1 LRIKMWLMATVLIGL
16 LLSFSASAETIA
28 PPCGMVPI
36 QQVNYAKTVEVD
48 KFDPSLGELKS
59 VTITVDACG
68 YGWRTLTNQDKIS
81 TGVDYYAILTANMVS
96 SIPSIGDHILQ
107 IGDTFD
113 FHLDPNESYN
123 MLIGSQESPKCD
135 YDKFIIDDPADLA
148 AYIGEGEKLSIPVIT
163 NSNIQV
169 AGSTEWS
176 SSGETYMGVTV
187 CVTYEYDVPACI
199 SGKKINDHTGQ
210 GIEGWIIDLLKDGA
224 VIRTTQTDSDG
235 SYEFCGLLPG
245 DYEVCEEDRD
255 GWKHMDEPC
264 RGITLSGV
272 DVEGVDFR
280 NVPLLCISGHKFN
293 SKTGEGISGWSIQ
306 LEDSTGDVIAT
317 TTTGTEG
324 YYEFCELV
332 PGDYVVREESRD
344 GWKHVDPEDPY
355 TAVAL
360 DDKDV
365 EGIDFYNVPLFSI
378 SGHKFN
384 YNTQEGLSGWTISLL
399 KDDVLIAT
407 TTTDADGYYEF
418 LKLEPGDYEVCEEDR
433 DGWKHMDERC
443 RDITLSGENVA
454 DVDFTNAPLLCI
466 SGHKFNS
473 KTGEGISGWSIK
485 LEDSTGDVITTTITD
500 TEGYYEFC
508 GLMSG
513 DYVVREESRDGWK
526 HVDPED
532 PHIAVVLDDKDV
544 EDIDFYNVPL
554 LSISGHKF
562 NYNTQEGLSGWTISL
577 LKDDVPIAT
586 TTTDA
591 DGYYEFLKLEPGDY
605 VVCEEDRDGW
615 KHMDERCRDITLSG
629 EDVAGVDF
637 TNAPLLCISGH
648 KFNSKTGEGI
658 SGWSIQLEDST
669 GDVITTT
676 TTDTEGYYE
685 FCGLMS
691 GDYVVREESRDGWKH
706 VDPED
711 PYTAVVLDDK
721 DVEDIDFYNV
731 PLFSISGHKFN
742 YNTQEGLSGWTISL
756 LKDDVPIATTTTDAD
771 GYYEFLKLE
780 PGDYVVCEE
789 DRDGWKHMDERCRDI
804 TLSGEDVAG
813 VDFTNAPLLCI
824 SGHKFNS
831 KTGEGISGW
840 SIQLEDSTGDV
851 ITTTT
856 TDTEGYYE
864 FCGLMS
870 GDYVV
875 REESRDGWKHVDP
888 EDPYTAVVLDDKD
901 VEDIDFYNVPLFSI
915 SGHKFNYNTQE
926 GLSGWTISLL
936 KDDVPIATTTTG
948 AGGYYEFL
956 KLEPGDY
963 EVCEEDK
970 AGWQHMD
977 EPCRDITLS
986 GEDVE
991 GVDFHNVPLLCISGH
1006 KFNSKTGEGISGWSI
1021 QLEDSTGD
1029 VITTTTTD
1037 TEGYY
1042 EFCGLMSGDY
1052 VVREE
1057 SRDGWKHVD
1066 PEDPYTAVV
1075 LDDENVED
1083 IDFYNVPLFSISGHK
1098 FNYNTQEG
1106 LSGWTISLLKDDV
1119 PIATTTTG
1127 AGGYYEFLKLEPG
1140 DYVVCEEDKA
1150 GWQHMD
1156 EPCRDVTLEFE
1167 DVTDVDF
1174 TNAPLLC
1181 ISGHKFNSETGDG
1194 LSGWSIQ
1201 LKDSTGAVIATT
1213 TTGTGGYY
1221 EFCGLEAGDY
1231 EVCEVLKSGWKAVG
1245 PICIDVTL
1253 ISQDSTDN
1261 DFENEPDIPPCVC
1274 PFLIKNDLYT
1284 ASCDEVKV
1292 VDADNGILANDP
1304 AGSVVLN
1311 PESITIDPKYGTI
1324 EVNEDGSFVY
1334 DPTVATGR
1342 ISSGSYVIFKYNAN
1356 NGYCDSKYP
1365 GIAKIQVS
1373 CPRR

>member
-1 LRIKMWLMATVLIGL
+1 MWLMATVLIGL

-344 GWKHVDPEDPY
+344 GWKHVDPEDP
-355 TAVAL
+355 
-360 DDKDV
+360 
-365 EGIDFYNVPLFSI
+365 
-378 SGHKFN
+378 
-384 YNTQEGLSGWTISLL
+384 
-399 KDDVLIAT
+399 
-407 TTTDADGYYEF
+407 
-418 LKLEPGDYEVCEEDR
+418 
-433 DGWKHMDERC
+433 
-443 RDITLSGENVA
+443 
-454 DVDFTNAPLLCI
+454 
-466 SGHKFNS
+466 
-473 KTGEGISGWSIK
+473 
-485 LEDSTGDVITTTITD
+485 
-500 TEGYYEFC
+500 
-508 GLMSG
+508 
-513 DYVVREESRDGWK
+513 
-526 HVDPED
+526 
-532 PHIAVVLDDKDV
+532 HIAVVLDDKDV

-591 DGYYEFLKLEPGDY
+591 D
-605 VVCEEDRDGW
+605 
-615 KHMDERCRDITLSG
+615 
-629 EDVAGVDF
+629 
-637 TNAPLLCISGH
+637 
-648 KFNSKTGEGI
+648 
-658 SGWSIQLEDST
+658 
-669 GDVITTT
+669 
-676 TTDTEGYYE
+676 
-685 FCGLMS
+685 
-691 GDYVVREESRDGWKH
+691 
-706 VDPED
+706 
-711 PYTAVVLDDK
+711 
-721 DVEDIDFYNV
+721 
-731 PLFSISGHKFN
+731 
-742 YNTQEGLSGWTISL
+742 
-756 LKDDVPIATTTTDAD
+756 
-771 GYYEFLKLE
+771 
-780 PGDYVVCEE
+780 
-789 DRDGWKHMDERCRDI
+789 
-804 TLSGEDVAG
+804 
-813 VDFTNAPLLCI
+813 
-824 SGHKFNS
+824 
-831 KTGEGISGW
+831 
-840 SIQLEDSTGDV
+840 
-851 ITTTT
+851 
-856 TDTEGYYE
+856 
-864 FCGLMS
+864 
-870 GDYVV
+870 
-875 REESRDGWKHVDP
+875 
-888 EDPYTAVVLDDKD
+888 
-901 VEDIDFYNVPLFSI
+901 
-915 SGHKFNYNTQE
+915 
-926 GLSGWTISLL
+926 
-936 KDDVPIATTTTG
+936 
-948 AGGYYEFL
+948 GYYEFL

-1042 EFCGLMSGDY
+1042 EFC
-1052 VVREE
+1052 
-1057 SRDGWKHVD
+1057 
-1066 PEDPYTAVV
+1066 
-1075 LDDENVED
+1075 
-1083 IDFYNVPLFSISGHK
+1083 
-1098 FNYNTQEG
+1098 
-1106 LSGWTISLLKDDV
+1106 
-1119 PIATTTTG
+1119 
-1127 AGGYYEFLKLEPG
+1127 
-1140 DYVVCEEDKA
+1140 A
-1150 GWQHMD
+1150 GW
-1156 EPCRDVTLEFE
+1156 F
-1167 DVTDVDF
+1167 
-1174 TNAPLLC
+1174 
-1181 ISGHKFNSETGDG
+1181 
-1194 LSGWSIQ
+1194 
-1201 LKDSTGAVIATT
+1201 
-1213 TTGTGGYY
+1213 
-1221 EFCGLEAGDY
+1221 
-1231 EVCEVLKSGWKAVG
+1231 
-1245 PICIDVTL
+1245 
-1253 ISQDSTDN
+1253 
-1261 DFENEPDIPPCVC
+1261 
-1274 PFLIKNDLYT
+1274 
-1284 ASCDEVKV
+1284 SC
-1292 VDADNGILANDP
+1292 
-1304 AGSVVLN
+1304 
-1311 PESITIDPKYGTI
+1311 
-1324 EVNEDGSFVY
+1324 
-1334 DPTVATGR
+1334 
-1342 ISSGSYVIFKYNAN
+1342 
-1356 NGYCDSKYP
+1356 
-1365 GIAKIQVS
+1365 
-1373 CPRR
+1373 